1 MKNTKLK
8 LIKRL
13 FSKRTYKAKAGATL
27 IELMAV
33 VCILAITSSTCIGGM
48 FAMADVAKRGQDLSF
63 CERTSDMLSKQLSI
77 YGNTASYVQGYSDK
91 PTPATYE
98 AAHTP
103 DGFMD
108 FENSVGD
115 KNDFFLYA
123 DPTVDYRL
131 IFAKYDSTTHSYKE
145 MSKIDNVKSISFK
158 VQELEMYP
166 VASPTDKLKK
176 FVLQYNITTVG
187 TNVWDKATDKRVEYT
202 VSSGVVLNNSNNTV
216 TIPALSDDTIE
227 TKSPSNPTA
236 STVCLRIRTT
246 SRSGV
251 DIS

>member
-33 VCILAITSSTCIGGM
+33 VCILAITSTTCIGGM

-77 YGNTASYVQGYSDK
+77 YGNTASDVMDY
-91 PTPATYE
+91 ATM
-98 AAHTP
+98 P
-103 DGFMD
+103 DLDVSAFMD
-108 FENSVGD
+108 VEHGVGD
-115 KNDFFLYA
+115 KNDYFIYA
-123 DPTVDYRL
+123 DPSVDYRL
-131 IFAKYDSTTHSYKE
+131 ILAKYDKSTTTPALKTIST
-145 MSKIDNVKSISFK
+145 IDNVKSIKFNFR
-158 VQELEMYP
+158 
-166 VASPTDKLKK
+166 KLNMSAETKYI
-176 FVLQYNITTVG
+176 LQYTITTVG
-187 TNVWDKATDKRVEYT
+187 QNIWDKATDKRVEYT
-202 VSSGVVLNNSNNTV
+202 VSSGVVLNNTNN
-216 TIPALSDDTIE
+216 IALPSITALTNDTID

>member
-63 CERTSDMLSKQLSI
+63 CERTSDMLSKQLSL

-108 FENSVGD
+108 VENSVGD

-158 VQELEMYP
+158 VQELETE
-166 VASPTDKLKK
+166 AKK

-216 TIPALSDDTIE
+216 TIPALSDDANTID
-227 TKSPSNPTA
+227 TKSPSNPA